1 MATENIRSKIWQE
14 LAENDNPFSAK
25 HCYCAGY
32 DVYGEMLGK
41 ASWIEYLYLLIKGE
55 RPTESKTKLL
65 EGLAIALANPGP
77 RDHSVR
83 GAMNAAVGGST
94 SAACLVS
101 ALGIGAG
108 RLGGA
113 RDVYDAVLAWH
124 HCSDDIESWRTY
136 LSKSKESFSEDI
148 WQEAEHPSGYD
159 PYGNSCSLPVKQ
171 ILEHL
176 SQISTG
182 KALLWLQNNRSQLE
196 EFAGMPLS
204 LTGVAAACFVD
215 LGFDE
220 NQAEIIFLL
229 LRLPGAVAHSLEQ
242 RVFGWR
248 HYPFFAEA
256 MNLQD
261 DPMDKTV
268 KDQIAADNLKEVELD
283 E

>member
-1 MATENIRSKIWQE
+1 MVTENIRSKIWYE
-14 LAENDNPFSAK
+14 LEEKDNPFAAER
-25 HCYCAGY
+25 CYCAGY
-32 DVYGEMLGK
+32 DVYGEILGK

-55 RPTESKTKLL
+55 RPTESNTKLL

-94 SAACLVS
+94 SAACLIS

-113 RDVYDAVLAWH
+113 REVYDAVQAWH
-124 HCSDDIESWRTY
+124 RCSDDLESWRNY
-136 LSKSKESFSEDI
+136 LSESKESSSEDI
-148 WQEAEHPSGYD
+148 WQKAEHPAGFD
-159 PYGNSCSLPVKQ
+159 PYGNCCSLPVIQ
-171 ILEHL
+171 TLSYLSHL
-176 SQISTG
+176 STG
-182 KALLWLQNNRSQLE
+182 KALTWLQNNRLQLE
-196 EFAGMPLS
+196 EAAGMPLS
-204 LTGVAAACFVD
+204 LSGVAAACFID

-220 NQAEIIFLL
+220 NQSEIIFLL

-242 RVFGWR
+242 RAWGWR
-248 HYPFFAEA
+248 HYPFFADA

-261 DPMDKTV
+261 DPKE
-268 KDQIAADNLKEVELD
+268 KAAIDNIVIKNVMEPEHH